1 MSRLQFLR
9 FQKRGLYN
17 NTKLLLPQDLKFR
30 ASKLRF
36 LEWDQFPLA
45 CFPRE
50 FQPRRLVK
58 LMMEH
63 SKLEKLWEGP
73 IVSSFYVI
81 LPFNFFAFH
90 FKNEVLA

>member
-1 MSRLQFLR
+1 M
-9 FQKRGLYN
+9 YE
-17 NTKLLLPQDLKFR
+17 NTKLLLPQGLKFK

-36 LEWDQFPLA
+36 LEWDQFPLT

-58 LMMEH
+58 LMMRH

-73 IVSSFYVI
+73 IVSGLCVRYSWFK
-81 LPFNFFAFH
+81 FFAFQMY
-90 FKNEVLA
+90 

>member
-1 MSRLQFLR
+1 M
-9 FQKRGLYN
+9 YE
-17 NTKLLLPQDLKFR
+17 NTKLLLPQGLKFR
-30 ASKLRF
+30 ASKLKF
-36 LEWDQFPLA
+36 LEWYRFPLT

-58 LMMEH
+58 LMMED

-90 FKNEVLA
+90 FINAVLA